1 MKKILLLGSGEL
13 GREFVISAKR
23 LGCEVV
29 ACDSY
34 RNAPAMQVADASRVF
49 DMLDE
54 KELRIAID
62 EEQPDIIVPEVES
75 IRTEVLLEK
84 EAEGYKVIPTA
95 RATNLTMNRDLIRD
109 RANELGLRTALYAY
123 AESLEELKNEVTP
136 LGYPCVVKP
145 VMSSSGKG
153 QSVVKSESE
162 LEAAWN
168 YAIEGM
174 RGDRKRVIVE
184 EFIDFDLEITIL
196 AVRQKDGNTVFC
208 SPIAHHQERGDY
220 QYSWQGHDIIIEE
233 CRQKAEEMSKII
245 TDDLGGEGVF
255 GVEFF
260 IDTAGDVIFSELSP
274 RPHDTGMVTMYTQNL
289 SEFDLHA
296 RAILGL
302 PIDYLRLERSGAS
315 HVVLGDRES
324 TSFNVCGLEDALSIK
339 NVDVR
344 VFGKTV
350 LRKNRRMA
358 VALAEYVSDAKEA
371 AGKINFVDSDRTLSS
386 RPTEMGQY
394 VKDAIQTES
403 VIGDITLKDGRT
415 ISSRLL
421 HGVSGCVTEAG
432 ELEDALKK
440 CIFYGKELD
449 LVNLAEEVGDVMW
462 YLAILLDELGSSFEE
477 VTTINIRKLKGRYP
491 NKFSSERALNRNLD
505 KERDI
510 LENKKDS
517 PPAPPAK
524 RVIEEDV
531 KLLRKS

>member
-13 GREFVISAKR
+13 GKEFTISAKR

-62 EEQPDIIVPEVES
+62 EEKPDIIVPEVES

-153 QSVVKSESE
+153 QSVVKSEDE

-174 RGDRKRVIVE
+174 RGNRERVIVE
-184 EFIDFDLEITIL
+184 EFIEFETEITL
-196 AVRQKDGNTVFC
+196 LTVRQKDGETIFC
-208 SPIAHHQERGDY
+208 PPISHYQVNGDY
-220 QYSWQGHDIIIEE
+220 LYSWQSLGVLSTYLESQAK
-233 CRQKAEEMSKII
+233 RMAKII

-260 IDTAGDVIFSELSP
+260 ILNDEVVFSELSP

-302 PIDYLRLERSGAS
+302 PIDLSLIKHGAS

-324 TSFNVCGLEDALSIK
+324 ENFKVCGIEDAFNFHPS
-339 NVDVR
+339 VEVR
-344 VFGKTV
+344 VFGKPL
-350 LRKNRRMA
+350 LREGRRMA
-358 VALAEYVSDAKEA
+358 VVLADTIYSAREA
-371 AGKINFVDSDRTLSS
+371 ASKITFFDSDRTLSS

-403 VIGDITLKDGRT
+403 VIGDITLKDGRA

-449 LVNLAEEVGDVMW
+449 LVNLTEEVGDVMW

-477 VTTINIRKLKGRYP
+477 VITINIRKLKSRYP

-510 LENKKDS
+510 LEDGHNKK
-517 PPAPPAK
+517 
-524 RVIEEDV
+524 
-531 KLLRKS
+531 